1 MQRRSFLQLSLGTL
15 AASTIARATQHR
27 SAGTLREIGDA
38 KGLLVGTCV
47 SYVELQRPELT
58 TLLANQ
64 YSVLVPEI
72 EMKWRATHPAPDR
85 YDFTR
90 ADALM
95 TFAEAQHLRVR
106 GHNLCWHQYNP
117 EWLEA
122 TATSEN
128 AANLLRTH
136 IQTVAGRY
144 KGRIHSWDVVNE
156 AIKPEHHNPH
166 DMQNSIWL
174 KTLGEDYVDL
184 AFRTA
189 AEADPSAL
197 LTYNEYD
204 LERDT
209 PDQQAKRDAVLALLR
224 RMRKKN
230 TPLHA
235 LGVQSHLRA
244 HLDESNTWRGLNEFL
259 KEAEKLNLQIYLT
272 ELDVDDSELP
282 ADIPERDRLV
292 ANLYRDYLQNALRHQ
307 SVKAVLTW
315 GFTDPDTWLNRHKPR
330 KDGTPQ
336 RPLPF
341 DADLHPKPAFFAVR
355 DSLAAK
361 P

>member
-15 AASTIARATQHR
+15 AASAIPNARKVAQP
-27 SAGTLREIGDA
+27 GTLREVADA

-47 SYVELQRPELT
+47 SYPELQRPELT

-64 YSVLVPEI
+64 YSVLVPEV
-72 EMKWRATHPAPDR
+72 EMKWRITHPAPDR

-106 GHNLCWHQYNP
+106 GHNLCWHEHNP
-117 EWLEA
+117 EWLES
-122 TATSEN
+122 TASSEN

-144 KGRIHSWDVVNE
+144 KSRIHSWDVVNE

-166 DMQNSIWL
+166 DMQDSIWL
-174 KTLGEDYVDL
+174 KTLGEDYIDL

-204 LERDT
+204 LETDT

-235 LGVQSHLRA
+235 LGVQSHLKA
-244 HLDESNTWRGLNEFL
+244 HLNEQPKWKGLNEFL
-259 KEAEKLNLQIYLT
+259 NEVEKLGLQVYLT
-272 ELDVDDSELP
+272 ELDVNDSDLP
-282 ADIPERDRLV
+282 DDIPERDRLV
-292 ANLYRDYLQNALRHQ
+292 ADLYSSYLRNLLPRK

-315 GFTDPDTWLNRHKPR
+315 GFIDPDTWLNRHSPR
-330 KDGTPQ
+330 KDGSPQ

-341 DADLHPKPAFFAVR
+341 DANLNPKPAFFALR

-361 P
+361 S